1 MCMMANSRRIN
12 TIHERLNQ
20 TRQEPVFMR
29 RMLRVVDDCVRL
41 SSSDNVPNETL
52 DYCILRLEALER
64 SVQRARGTVVDD
76 RTYDDLNE
84 LLKGLIE
91 EFHKGKHDNIVHTG
105 YQAERTLQTRGAPK
119 YNISRDQLSF
129 LLHCGFGTSRISELL
144 GISVSTV
151 KRRIRTFELQSQ
163 AEYSAIGD
171 DELDNFVRQE
181 ISSNHRIGPNAVRAR
196 LFSHQH
202 RIQRWRVRESMLRV
216 DPGGAALR
224 TAPSMQR
231 RTYSVAGPNSL
242 WHIDGNH
249 KLVRWK
255 MVIHGGIDGFSRL
268 IVFLHASNNN
278 RKETVFEHFV
288 TATTLCGIP
297 SRIRVDHGGEN
308 NDICDAMELLRGP
321 NRGSAIRGRSVHN
334 QRIERNWVDLW
345 NGATHFFYDL
355 FHFMEQSHHLD
366 VDNHTHMWALHYIFL
381 PRLNA
386 ELKAFVDQWNNHGL
400 RTEGHQTPMQLFV
413 GHALELSNA
422 RLTAMEDIFRSTDTQ
437 AVLFDGEEW
446 DDQGIVAV
454 DELWCP
460 LEEEAVQRLRESIN
474 PLSENDQLGITS
486 YLNVLT
492 FIHEHMQ
499 R

>member
-1 MCMMANSRRIN
+1 
-12 TIHERLNQ
+12 
-20 TRQEPVFMR
+20 MR

-91 EFHKGKHDNIVHTG
+91 EFHKGKHDNI
-105 YQAERTLQTRGAPK
+105 
-119 YNISRDQLSF
+119 
-129 LLHCGFGTSRISELL
+129 
-144 GISVSTV
+144 
-151 KRRIRTFELQSQ
+151 

-171 DELDNFVRQE
+171 DQIDNFVRQE

-202 RIQRWRVRESMLRV
+202 RIQRWRGRESMLRV

-231 RTYSVAGPNSL
+231 KTYSVAGPNSL

-249 KLVRWK
+249 TLVRWK

-297 SRIRVDHGGEN
+297 SRIRVDHGGGN

-334 QRIERNWVDLW
+334 QRIERNWVLHLW
-345 NGATHFFYDL
+345 NGATHIFYDL

-386 ELKAFVDQWNNHGL
+386 ELKGFVDQWNNHGL

-474 PLSENDQLGITS
+474 PLSENDQLGIS
-486 YLNVLT
+486 S
-492 FIHEHMQ
+492 
-499 R
+499 